1 MTDRPADPL
10 VDVTWLASHLG
21 APDIR
26 VVDATWFMPG
36 DPRDARLLH
45 AEGRIPGAV
54 FFDIDEIA
62 DTTSSLPHMLP
73 SPEKFASRMRK
84 LGIGDGA
91 RIVVYDQHGVFSA
104 ARAWWMF
111 RVMGKDDV
119 VVLDGGLPAWTA
131 AGGEIEDGP
140 PMKPSERHFTARLR
154 RDLVRDLSDMR
165 AAVANGATAILDARP
180 PGRFEGREP
189 EPRAGL
195 KSGHMPGAANVPMS
209 AVLTGDKRMKSR
221 EALAEEVFA
230 ATPIDPRQPPVA
242 TCGSGITAA
251 LIALALA
258 RTGRWDAAVYDGSW
272 AEWGALDD
280 APIVTGSGT

>member
-1 MTDRPADPL
+1 MTDHPADPL
-10 VDVTWLASHLG
+10 VDAAWLAAHLG

-26 VVDATWFMPG
+26 IIDATWFMPG

-45 AEGRIPGAV
+45 VEGRIPGAI

-62 DTTSSLPHMLP
+62 DTSSPLPHMLP

-84 LGIGDGA
+84 LGVGDGA
-91 RIVVYDQHGVFSA
+91 RIVVYDAHGVFSA

-119 VVLDGGLPAWTA
+119 VVLDGGLPAWVA
-131 AGGEIEDGP
+131 AGGETEDGP
-140 PMKPSERHFTARLR
+140 PTKPSERHFTAQFR
-154 RDLVRDLSDMR
+154 RDLVRDLPDMR
-165 AAVANGATAILDARP
+165 AAVGGAAAILDARP
-180 PGRFEGREP
+180 RGRFEGRDP

-195 KSGHMPGAANVPMS
+195 KSGCMPGAVNVPFGDL
-209 AVLTGDKRMKSR
+209 LTEDKRMKPR
-221 EALAEEVFA
+221 DALAALFA
-230 ATPIDPRQPPVA
+230 ATPVDPRQPPIV

-251 LIALALA
+251 VIALALA

-280 APIVTGSGT
+280 APIVTGAQGE

>member
-1 MTDRPADPL
+1 MVDHPADPL
-10 VDVTWLASHLG
+10 VDVSWLAARLD
-21 APDIR
+21 APDVR

-45 AEGRIPGAV
+45 VEGRIPGAV

-62 DTTSSLPHMLP
+62 DTSSPLPHMLP

-119 VVLDGGLPAWTA
+119 VVLDGGLPAWIAT
-131 AGGEIEDGP
+131 GGAVEDGP
-140 PMKPSERHFTARLR
+140 PTKPSERHFTARFR
-154 RDLVRDLSDMR
+154 RDLVRDLTDMR
-165 AAVANGATAILDARP
+165 AAVSSDATVILDARP

-195 KSGHMPGAANVPMS
+195 KQGRMPGAANVPLG
-209 AVLTGDKRMKSR
+209 AILTEDKHMKSR
-221 EALAEEVFA
+221 EALAAIFA

-251 LIALALA
+251 VVALALA
-258 RTGRWDAAVYDGSW
+258 RIGRWDAAVYDGSW
-272 AEWGALDD
+272 AEWGARDD
-280 APIVTGSGT
+280 TPVLSDVVT